1 MRYMKNKKITKW
13 MLFIVVPVIFCFGMG
28 KLYYSLTAGFS
39 IGQITSDLSY
49 NPEWETHLL
58 SSTEKEAVNTAL
70 DQEYTYLGKGCQSY
84 VFASQDGNYV
94 IKFFKHQHFRPQR
107 WINLFT
113 FIPSIKKYQE
123 VSKDVKRK
131 KLEKLFIGCKIAF
144 EDLKT
149 ETGIIYVH
157 LNKSNHWKK
166 TLTIVNQ
173 LGFKHDLDINQ
184 MEFILQHRAKMFGD
198 TIMEL
203 MDESSHTQA
212 SQKEAELLID
222 RLLVMLISEYQR
234 GIADNDHALM
244 QNTGVLNGR
253 PIHIDIGQFIHNQTV
268 QDPVIYKKEVFDKT
282 FLFHQW
288 LKTQYPS
295 LADHLKNRL
304 VALIGPDY
312 FFIVP
317 YKHKGNVNKMPHQP
331 K

>member
-1 MRYMKNKKITKW
+1 MKNKKIIKW
-13 MLFIVVPVIFCFGMG
+13 MLFIVLAILLCFGIG
-28 KLYYSLTAGFS
+28 KLYYFLTAGFS
-39 IGQITSDLSY
+39 IRQITSDLSY
-49 NPEWETHLL
+49 NPEWETHPL
-58 SSTEKEAVNTAL
+58 SSSEKKEVNTAL

-84 VFASQDGNYV
+84 VFASEDGNYV
-94 IKFFKHQHFRPQR
+94 IKFLKHQHFRPQR

-113 FIPSIKKYQE
+113 FIPSINEYQQT
-123 VSKDVKRK
+123 SKDVKRQ

-144 EDLKT
+144 EDLKS

-157 LNKSNHWKK
+157 LNKSNNWKK
-166 TLTIVNQ
+166 TLTIVDR
-173 LGFKHDLDINQ
+173 LGFKHHLDVDR
-184 MEFILQHRAKMFGD
+184 MEFILQHRAKMFAD
-198 TIMEL
+198 TIIDFMEQ
-203 MDESSHTQA
+203 S

-288 LKTQYPS
+288 LKTHYPTLS
-295 LADHLKNRL
+295 DHLKNRL
-304 VALIGPDY
+304 LALIGPDY

-331 K
+331 QVSYLH